1 MSYKPRSISTQT
13 VVLPHGL
20 YELLEKLAEKNHD
33 VWAQRRFAEGWRHGP
48 RRSDE
53 ERTHPDL
60 VPYTQL
66 PEEEKEYDR
75 ATVIETLKAILA
87 LGYRILPPQE

>member
-1 MSYKPRSISTQT
+1 MSFSRNSQKN
-13 VVLPHGL
+13 
-20 YELLEKLAEKNHD
+20 NHD
-33 VWAQRRFAEGWRHGP
+33 VWAQRRFAEGWQHGP

-75 ATVIETLKAILA
+75 ATVVETLKAILA
-87 LGYRILPPQE
+87 LGYRILPPEE

>member
-1 MSYKPRSISTQT
+1 MRYKPGPIPTQDI
-13 VVLPHGL
+13 VLPDGL
-20 YELLEKLAEKNHD
+20 KVLLEKLAENNHD
-33 VWAQRRFAEGWRHGP
+33 VWAQRRFAEGWHHGP

-66 PEEEKEYDR
+66 PEEEKE
-75 ATVIETLKAILA
+75 
-87 LGYRILPPQE
+87 